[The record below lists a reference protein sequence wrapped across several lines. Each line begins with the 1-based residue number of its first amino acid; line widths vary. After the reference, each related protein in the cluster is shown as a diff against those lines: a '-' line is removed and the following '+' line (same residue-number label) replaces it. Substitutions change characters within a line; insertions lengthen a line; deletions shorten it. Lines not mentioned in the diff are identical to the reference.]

1 VCLNPIRF
9 VFLGFFKLNLCSS
22 VKDLDLDHIDF
33 EKIESETP
41 LEEPSKLDKFL
52 EGLSKINKSSP
63 VVLSGQI
70 VRDYK
75 GQVASNISIKRSLGE
90 TIQFLNTI

>member
-1 VCLNPIRF
+1 MGDLE
-9 VFLGFFKLNLCSS
+9 FLVSRTKPDYLFC
-22 VKDLDLDHIDF
+22 HITSPAKKF
-33 EKIESETP
+33 
-41 LEEPSKLDKFL
+41 KLDKFL
-52 EGLSKINKSSP
+52 DGLSKINKSSP

>member
-1 VCLNPIRF
+1 
-9 VFLGFFKLNLCSS
+9 
-22 VKDLDLDHIDF
+22 
-33 EKIESETP
+33 
-41 LEEPSKLDKFL
+41 LDKFL
-52 EGLSKINKSSP
+52 DGLSKINKSSP